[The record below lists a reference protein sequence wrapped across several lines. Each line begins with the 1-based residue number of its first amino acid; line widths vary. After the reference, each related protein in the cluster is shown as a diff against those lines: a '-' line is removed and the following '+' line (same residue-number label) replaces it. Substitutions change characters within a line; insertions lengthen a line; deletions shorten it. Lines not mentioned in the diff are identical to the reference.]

1 MTTYNDQWIR
11 MSHIGSPDYSYVRLQ
26 DIDRIVIKKNGPGDG
41 SPYIVTACANGT
53 EFVYADNKKNNGE
66 AENAALELLSL
77 IETALGR
84 LSPTP

>member
-1 MTTYNDQWIR
+1 

-26 DIDRIVIKKNGPGDG
+26 DIDRIVIKKNGPGD
-41 SPYIVTACANGT
+41 SSSYSVTAYANGT
-53 EFVYADNKKNNGE
+53 EFVYTDNKKSNGE

-77 IETALGR
+77 IETALGL

>member
-1 MTTYNDQWIR
+1 
-11 MSHIGSPDYSYVRLQ
+11 MSHIGSPGYSYVRLQ
-26 DIDRIVIKKNGPGDG
+26 DIDRIVIKKNGTDDD
-41 SPYIVTACANGT
+41 SPYSVTASANGA